1 MGKSIRRSFF
11 VGAAM
16 RYNAT
21 AKARHRWNNLERRR
35 RRRRNETVSWSSSR
49 STSNCTSDRQSN
61 VRSFGRSVGQSIG
74 RSVGREAWIKQN
86 LIRLALALAGSG
98 RPLTTALEINIK
110 HVI

>member
-1 MGKSIRRSFF
+1 M
-11 VGAAM
+11 
-16 RYNAT
+16 
-21 AKARHRWNNLERRR
+21 
-35 RRRRNETVSWSSSR
+35 SWSSSR

-61 VRSFGRSVGQSIG
+61 VRSFGRSVSQSVG
-74 RSVGREAWIKQN
+74 RSVVSCGREAWIKQN